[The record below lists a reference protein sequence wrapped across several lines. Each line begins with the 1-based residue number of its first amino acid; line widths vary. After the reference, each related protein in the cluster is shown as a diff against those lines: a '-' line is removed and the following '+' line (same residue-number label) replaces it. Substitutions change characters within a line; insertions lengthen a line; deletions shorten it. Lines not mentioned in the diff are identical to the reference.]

1 MVALN
6 PALRAE
12 KGAVIGLNHR
22 GTKMQRLTEIPA
34 LEKMNDAPLGL
45 EGSEA
50 SHLEN
55 AFSEWQTTE
64 PSTAHCRSSEPI
76 HFTAHAKE
84 CF

>member
-34 LEKMNDAPLGL
+34 LEK
-45 EGSEA
+45 
-50 SHLEN
+50 
-55 AFSEWQTTE
+55 
-64 PSTAHCRSSEPI
+64 
-76 HFTAHAKE
+76 
-84 CF
+84 